1 MVEIDD
7 FLKMCNPNYI
17 ISDNG
22 ILRLELNK
30 LSLVINNM
38 TNGLYFTYSM
48 KCEDEQNIAT
58 QLELSPLK
66 MDGFILRFFKVNDSI
81 NIMFL
86 VPEDFY
92 KLMSIHYKIIETL
105 NKCC

>member
-1 MVEIDD
+1 MMEIDD
-7 FLKMCNPNYI
+7 FLKMCNPNNI
-17 ISDNG
+17 VSDNG
-22 ILRLELNK
+22 MVRLEINNA
-30 LSLVINNM
+30 SLVINNM
-38 TNGLYFTYSM
+38 TGGLYFTYSM
-48 KCEDEQNIAT
+48 KCEDEKNIAI

-81 NIMFL
+81 NVMFL

-92 KLMSIHYKIIETL
+92 TLMSVHYKIVETL